1 MTNSSVPPKNDPLS
15 KALAR
20 IQAMDDEDGQ
30 LKALLTQCMMQHSMF
45 GTVMYFLEANGA
57 KSLTALFATSVKNN
71 AEQLRAKDAS
81 IAKIAT
87 MASEYV
93 DGVVQYTI
101 PHIRKHHPLD
111 GFDPNVARGV
121 ANLEQLTKVLTISV
135 LSGTP
140 RNILRAIQDEPPID
154 TVNNIIQL
162 MSSIMV
168 GWQDEP
174 TREYYESVIRST
186 IRATTM
192 SYVKRK
198 REQGDL

>member
-1 MTNSSVPPKNDPLS
+1 MASHSVPPKNDPLS

-20 IQAMDDEDGQ
+20 IRDMDDEDGQ

-45 GTVMYFLEANGA
+45 STVLYFLEANGA
-57 KSLTALFATSVKNN
+57 KALSKMFADSVKGN
-71 AEQLRAKDAS
+71 AADLMTKDPTMAKV
-81 IAKIAT
+81 AT
-87 MASEYV
+87 MAAEYV
-93 DGVVQYTI
+93 EGVVAVTV

-111 GFDPNVARGV
+111 EGPDKTARGV

-162 MSSIMV
+162 MSSIMAA
-168 GWQDEP
+168 WQNDD
-174 TREYYESVIRST
+174 TREYYESVIRPT

-198 REQGDL
+198 REMGAL